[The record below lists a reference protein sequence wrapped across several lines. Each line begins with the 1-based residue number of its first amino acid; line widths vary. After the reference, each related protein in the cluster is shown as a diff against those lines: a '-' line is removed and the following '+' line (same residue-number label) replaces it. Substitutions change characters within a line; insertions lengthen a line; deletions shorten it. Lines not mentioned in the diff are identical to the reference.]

1 MERKQ
6 VEIFLELMNISKMEN
21 DEMSE
26 MQEPQQTAMPPFGE
40 PEKQFSG
47 IIREID
53 PEQTVARRALVRDWQ
68 DRVIRAK
75 KHWEGP
81 HKRMREDMD
90 FLMGKQWPWQSES
103 DDRYVANLVQR
114 HVQQRVASLYAKNP
128 KAVAK
133 RRETIDFTMWEGDA
147 SQLQS
152 AQVANDIALQNT
164 GMPDPNSM
172 ALMQDVQQGFERR
185 RIMDKIAKTME
196 IVFRHIIESQN
207 IKDQM
212 KQVVR
217 RTCVT
222 GVAFA
227 KIGFHR
233 VMGKRPE
240 DVEKI
245 TDITEQMRKLERL
258 MADSQDNLFDEN
270 SIKYEELKML
280 FKEYSMKEDA
290 IVDEGLVFD
299 FPPSANIIV
308 DTRCR
313 QLKGFV
319 GAEWVA
325 QEFILTTDEVKEIYS
340 VDLGTNYT
348 KQVED
353 SKRHTEDEKCSSEL
367 VRVWE
372 IYSKKDGMKLVVADG
387 YNEFLEE
394 PAPPEIKLKRFW
406 PFFVLAFNEVE
417 NDKEIY
423 PPSDV
428 RLLMPIQKEYNLAR
442 QRLREHRNANR
453 PLYVTP
459 VGMLSESDVR
469 KLMDRSPNEVIQ
481 LNSLQPGQK
490 VGDILQPV
498 QPIGIDPSLYD
509 TSMLMEDLMRVVGS
523 QEANIGGS
531 SNSTA
536 TEVSVSESSRQTA
549 LGSNVDDL
557 DGFLSELCRAC
568 GQLLLIMM
576 DPETAKKI
584 AGPGA
589 MWPTISAMDVSEELM
604 LTIEAGSSGRPNK
617 ASEIANFERLAP
629 TLIQIPGI
637 DPTWLA
643 KEAIRRMDDGL
654 DLSEAVRA
662 TLPSIVAMN
671 SQKNLTG
678 QGPGSDPNA
687 SAAMQPEMPVGNA
700 GGMASEVS
708 APNMAGGMPQSV
720 ANAI

>member
-1 MERKQ
+1 
-6 VEIFLELMNISKMEN
+6 MEN
-21 DEMSE
+21 EPLE
-26 MQEPQQTAMPPFGE
+26 QEQQEAEPQKAS
-40 PEKQFSG
+40 SG
-47 IIREID
+47 IVREIS
-53 PEQTVARRALVRDWQ
+53 PEQTVARRALVREWQ
-68 DRVIRAK
+68 DRIIRAK
-75 KHWEGP
+75 KHWENP

-90 FLMGKQWPWQSES
+90 FLMGKQWPWHSES

-128 KAVAK
+128 KAIAK
-133 RRETIDFTMWEGDA
+133 RRDTMDFTIWDGDA

-164 GMPDPNSM
+164 GMPDPSSV

-185 RIMDKIAKTME
+185 RMMEKIAKTLE
-196 IVFRHIIESQN
+196 IVFHHIIETQN
-207 IKDQM
+207 VKDQM
-212 KQVVR
+212 KQLVR

-222 GVAFA
+222 GVGFA

-258 MADSQDNLFDEN
+258 MADRQDNIFDEN
-270 SIKYEELKML
+270 SIKYEEYRLL
-280 FKEYSMKEDA
+280 FNEYSQKNDA
-290 IVDEGLVFD
+290 IIEEGLVFD
-299 FPPSANIIV
+299 FPPSANIII
-308 DTRCR
+308 DPRCR

-325 QEFILTTDEVKEIYS
+325 QEFILTLDEVKEIYS

-348 KQVED
+348 RQVED
-353 SKRHTEDEKCSSEL
+353 SKRNTDDKCDNEL
-367 VRVWE
+367 ARVWE

-387 YNEFLEE
+387 YNEFLQE
-394 PAPPEIKLKRFW
+394 PGHPEVQLKRFW

-453 PLYVTP
+453 PLYATP
-459 VGMLSESDVR
+459 VGMLSESDIR
-469 KLMDRSPNEVIQ
+469 KLMDRAPNEVVQ

-490 VGDILQPV
+490 VADLLQPV
-498 QPIGIDPSLYD
+498 QPIAIDPSLYD
-509 TSMLMEDLMRVVGS
+509 TSMLIDDMMRVVGS
-523 QEANIGGS
+523 QEANIGGT

-557 DGFLSELCRAC
+557 DGFLSELCKAC
-568 GQLLLIMM
+568 GQLLLVMM
-576 DPETAKKI
+576 DPETAKTI

-589 MWPTISAMDVSEELM
+589 MWPTLSAAQVSDELL

-617 ASEIANFERLAP
+617 ASDIANFERLAP

-654 DLSEAVRA
+654 DLTEAVRA

-678 QGPGSDPNA
+678 EGPGSDPVGA
-687 SAAMQPEMPVGNA
+687 AAMQPQMPVGNA

-720 ANAI
+720 PNAI

>member
-1 MERKQ
+1 
-6 VEIFLELMNISKMEN
+6 MEN
-21 DEMSE
+21 EPLE
-26 MQEPQQTAMPPFGE
+26 QEQQEAEPQKAS
-40 PEKQFSG
+40 SG
-47 IIREID
+47 IIREISA
-53 PEQTVARRALVRDWQ
+53 EQTVARRALVREWQ
-68 DRVIRAK
+68 DRIIRAK
-75 KHWEGP
+75 KHWENP

-90 FLMGKQWPWQSES
+90 FLMGKQWPWHSES

-128 KAVAK
+128 KAIAK
-133 RRETIDFTMWEGDA
+133 RRDTMDFTIWDGDA

-164 GMPDPNSM
+164 GMPDPSSV

-185 RIMDKIAKTME
+185 RMMEKIAKTLE
-196 IVFRHIIESQN
+196 IVFHHIIETQN

-212 KQVVR
+212 KQLVR

-222 GVAFA
+222 GVGFA

-258 MADSQDNLFDEN
+258 MADRQDNIFDEN
-270 SIKYEELKML
+270 SIKYEEYRLL
-280 FKEYSMKEDA
+280 FNEYSQKNDA
-290 IVDEGLVFD
+290 IIEEGLVFD
-299 FPPSANIIV
+299 FPPSANIII
-308 DTRCR
+308 DPRCR

-325 QEFILTTDEVKEIYS
+325 QEFILTLDEVKEIYS

-348 KQVED
+348 RQVED
-353 SKRHTEDEKCSSEL
+353 SKRNTDDKCDNEL
-367 VRVWE
+367 ARVWE

-387 YNEFLEE
+387 YNEFLQE
-394 PAPPEIKLKRFW
+394 PGPPEVQLKRFW

-453 PLYVTP
+453 PLYATP
-459 VGMLSESDVR
+459 VGMLSESDIR
-469 KLMDRSPNEVIQ
+469 KLMDRAPNEVVQ

-490 VGDILQPV
+490 VADLLQPV
-498 QPIGIDPSLYD
+498 QPIAIDPSLYD
-509 TSMLMEDLMRVVGS
+509 TSMLIDDMMRVVGS
-523 QEANIGGS
+523 QEANIGGT

-557 DGFLSELCRAC
+557 DGFLSELCKAC
-568 GQLLLIMM
+568 GQLLLVMM
-576 DPETAKKI
+576 DPETAKTI

-589 MWPTISAMDVSEELM
+589 MWPTLSAAQVSDELL

-617 ASEIANFERLAP
+617 ASDIANFERLAP

-654 DLSEAVRA
+654 DLTEAVRA

-678 QGPGSDPNA
+678 EGPGSDPVGA
-687 SAAMQPEMPVGNA
+687 AAMQPQMPVGNA

-720 ANAI
+720 PNAI